1 MNNQNT
7 TIASIIVNN
16 ILNQTTVIVNC
27 HECGSEIF
35 RSNSNRLLIFYYV
48 THMYNIT

>member
-16 ILNQTTVIVNC
+16 ILNQITVIVNC

-35 RSNSNRLLIFYYV
+35 RSNSNRLLIFYYA
-48 THMYNIT
+48 THTYDIT